1 MKMDKLKETSSHKE
15 IVEPA
20 TVDYVAELTEA
31 TNRIIAEA
39 GEKATRE
46 AEQELKKFLSEY
58 ERKTKQ
64 ITLKIKE
71 ETKTKTAEIAAKF
84 SEAVM
89 LRIEQTSAKAVTSA
103 VLELSSRA
111 GEVTHT
117 IQEISQKEADQEK
130 DKVSTGLKDNA
141 EGIDNNAL
149 HGKIDVA
156 QAKEEDIGQDSESV
170 MEEEGI
176 KLHQPIE
183 AEDFDRW
190 LTE

>member
-1 MKMDKLKETSSHKE
+1 MDKLKETNNKNE
-15 IVEPA
+15 EVEPA
-20 TVDYVAELTEA
+20 AVDFMAELTQA
-31 TNRIIAEA
+31 TNRIIVEA
-39 GEKATRE
+39 GEKAARE

-103 VLELSSRA
+103 VLELSNRA
-111 GEVTHT
+111 CEVTHN
-117 IQEISQKEADQEK
+117 IPKVVQKEIEENNS
-130 DKVSTGLKDNA
+130 KVSTGLSDSSNS
-141 EGIDNNAL
+141 IDKNVLQEETDIAS
-149 HGKIDVA
+149 V
-156 QAKEEDIGQDSESV
+156 KEEDLKQKSEPV

-176 KLHQPIE
+176 KLNQSIE